1 MSLTTQVFG
10 PPGYRRWW
18 IYYIVNDTDQLSKAL
33 NRPDHLVVFMF
44 SAEWNEPCKAMKKP
58 FRDMARARKMQA
70 VFCLVDIDKLKDAVA
85 QQFQVEALPTF
96 VLYKNGIQK
105 GRVVGAKVDDLRAA
119 IDSNI

>member
-1 MSLTTQVFG
+1 ML
-10 PPGYRRWW
+10 
-18 IYYIVNDTDQLSKAL
+18 IYAYVLQ
-33 NRPDHLVVFMF
+33 
-44 SAEWNEPCKAMKKP
+44 
-58 FRDMARARKMQA
+58 
-70 VFCLVDIDKLKDAVA
+70 DAVA